1 MVNWLCRIVCLYLES
16 ALDVN
21 DLLAPPGNRLEKL
34 HLEREGH
41 CSIRANNR
49 LRICFRQEGGK
60 AFEVGI
66 VDFHLEENYGNFT
79 MHPPRGSLE

>member
-16 ALDVN
+16 ALDVK

-34 HLEREGH
+34 HLDREGQ
-41 CSIRANNR
+41 CSIPVNNR
-49 LRICFRQEGGK
+49 LRICFRKEGGK

-66 VDFHLEENYGNFT
+66 VDYHLEEN
-79 MHPPRGSLE
+79 